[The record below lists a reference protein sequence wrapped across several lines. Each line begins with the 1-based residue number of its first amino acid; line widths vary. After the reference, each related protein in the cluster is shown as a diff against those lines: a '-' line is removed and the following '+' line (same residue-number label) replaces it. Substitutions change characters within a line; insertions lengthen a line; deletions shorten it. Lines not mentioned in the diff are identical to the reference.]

1 MEGNPFI
8 SANSAFS
15 GEVLCQ
21 AGRLILN
28 IEKNKEL
35 REMSENVQKNF
46 IINSKFIHLSTNLC
60 YNIKHKKILQRGDN
74 VIKKEMIAM
83 LLAGGQ
89 GSRLGVLTQKVAKPA
104 VSFGG
109 KYRIIDFPLSNC
121 INSGVD
127 TVGVLTQ
134 YQPLRLNTHIGIGIP
149 WDLDRNVGGVTIL
162 PPYEKSKGSDWY
174 TGTANAIFQNLEY
187 METYNPDYVLI
198 LSGDHIY
205 KMDYEVMLEYHK
217 ANNADVTIAAMPVPI
232 EEASR
237 FGIVITDEHNRITE
251 FEEKPAN
258 PRSNLASMGIYIF
271 SWPALKEA
279 LLALSEEPGCDFGKH
294 VIPYCHGKGERI
306 FAYEYNG
313 YWKDVGTLG
322 SYWEANMEL
331 IDIIPEFNLYEEY
344 WKIYTRSDIIPP
356 QYIAPEAVIERSI
369 IGEGTEIYG
378 EVHNSV
384 IGAGVTI
391 EAGAVVRDSI
401 VMRNSVIGA
410 GAKVDKAIVA
420 EDTAIGAGAEL
431 GVGEYAPSTYAPKVY
446 QFDLVTIGEHSVI
459 PENVKI
465 GKNTAISG
473 VTVLE
478 DYPDGLLASGDS
490 IIKAGGIR

>member
-1 MEGNPFI
+1 M
-8 SANSAFS
+8 
-15 GEVLCQ
+15 
-21 AGRLILN
+21 
-28 IEKNKEL
+28 
-35 REMSENVQKNF
+35 
-46 IINSKFIHLSTNLC
+46 
-60 YNIKHKKILQRGDN
+60 
-74 VIKKEMIAM
+74 IKKEMIAM

-162 PPYEKSKGSDWY
+162 PPYERSKGSDWY
-174 TGTANAIFQNLEY
+174 TGTANAIYQNLEY

-217 ANNADVTIAAMPVPI
+217 ANNADITIAAMPVPI

-237 FGIVITDEHNRITE
+237 FGILITDESNRITE
-251 FEEKPAN
+251 FEEKPAS

-271 SWPALKEA
+271 SWKALKEA
-279 LLALSEEPGCDFGKH
+279 LIRMSDVPGCDFGKH
-294 VIPYCHGKGERI
+294 IIPHCFEEGKRV

-344 WKIYTRSDIIPP
+344 WKIYTKSDIIPP
-356 QYIAPEAVIERSI
+356 QYVSEEAVIDRSI
-369 IGEGTEIYG
+369 VGEGTEIYG
-378 EVHNSV
+378 EVRNSV
-384 IGAGVTI
+384 IGAGVVI
-391 EAGAVVRDSI
+391 KKGAVIKDSI
-401 VMRNSVIGA
+401 IMRECVIGED
-410 GAKVDKAIVA
+410 AKITKAILA
-420 EDTAIGAGAEL
+420 ENVTVGTGVKIGT
-431 GVGEYAPSTYAPKVY
+431 GEYEKSKYDPKVY
-446 QFDLVTIGEHSVI
+446 QFDLVTVGENSII
-459 PENVKI
+459 PDQVTI
-465 GKNTAISG
+465 GKNTAIVG
-473 VTVLE
+473 ITVPE
-478 DYPDGLLASGDS
+478 DYKDGELASGDY
-490 IIKAGGIR
+490 IIKAGGMR